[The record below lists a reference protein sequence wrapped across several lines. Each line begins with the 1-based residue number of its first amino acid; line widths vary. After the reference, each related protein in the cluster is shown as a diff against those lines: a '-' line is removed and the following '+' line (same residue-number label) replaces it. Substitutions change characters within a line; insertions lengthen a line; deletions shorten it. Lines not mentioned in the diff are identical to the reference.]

1 MNQERGAVCAWR
13 KKLNSQSGASI
24 LLALLILL
32 LCVMVGA
39 SILMAASSNAGKS
52 RSNQEEHQKYLALS
66 SALRLVCGELE
77 QAEYRGRYEL
87 EIEERTVTDN
97 DGSDVVHTDY
107 KFEQIDGVFT
117 CGLKDTLPLLDEL
130 DSVCRGTF
138 PESYDD
144 AVLHYKYPKQEAD
157 PTFQDHSITLKVG
170 TKDSAPIEGLDTDV
184 TVTIRMDG
192 DYTLYLTATLGE
204 ADTGYVYTMQARMTP
219 TSAPPSFGAIPGV
232 SPPTDE
238 SPDKGETEVLTWKL
252 GWIAKREAGAR
263 E

>member
-77 QAEYRGRYEL
+77 QAEYHGSYKL
-87 EIEERTVTDN
+87 EITTQEQVDENGEAVE
-97 DGSDVVHTDY
+97 HTY
-107 KFEQIDGVFT
+107 YSFQQIDGEFN
-117 CGLKDTLPLLDEL
+117 CGLGDTLPLLDEL

-138 PESYDD
+138 PESYDE

-204 ADTGYVYTMQARMTP
+204 ADTGYVYTMQAQMTP
-219 TSAPPSFGAIPGV
+219 CTQPSFQEIPGV
-232 SPPTDE
+232 SRPDE
-238 SPDKGETEVLTWKL
+238 DASDSGSTEALTWKL
-252 GWIAKREAGAR
+252 GWIAKREAGAQ

>member
-77 QAEYRGRYEL
+77 QAEYRGRYGL
-87 EIEERTVTDN
+87 EIEKNEQENENGEKVE
-97 DGSDVVHTDY
+97 HTY
-107 KFEQIDGVFT
+107 YIFTQPKGEFE
-117 CGLKDTLPLLDEL
+117 CGLKDVLPLLDEL
-130 DSVCRGTF
+130 DAVCGGTF
-138 PESYDD
+138 PGSKNDGE
-144 AVLHYKYPKQEAD
+144 LHYEYPTKEENL
-157 PTFQDHSITLKVG
+157 TFQDHPITLTVKSG
-170 TKDSAPIEGLDTDV
+170 EGGQIEGLDTDV

-219 TSAPPSFGAIPGV
+219 CTQPSFQEIPGV
-232 SPPTDE
+232 SRPDE
-238 SPDKGETEVLTWKL
+238 DASDSGSTEALTWEL

>member
-77 QAEYRGRYEL
+77 QAEYRGRYGLKIITKEHVD
-87 EIEERTVTDN
+87 ENGEAVE
-97 DGSDVVHTDY
+97 HTY
-107 KFEQIDGVFT
+107 YSFQQIDGEFN
-117 CGLKDTLPLLDEL
+117 CGLGDTLPLLDEL
-130 DSVCRGTF
+130 DSVCGGTF
-138 PESYDD
+138 PESYNDG
-144 AVLHYKYPKQEAD
+144 VLHYQYPSKKENLN
-157 PTFQDHSITLKVG
+157 FQDHSITLTVKS
-170 TKDSAPIEGLDTDV
+170 KEDKQIEGLDTDV
-184 TVTIRMDG
+184 TVTIRMDD
-192 DYTLYLTATLGE
+192 DYRINLTEELRKAG
-204 ADTGYVYTMQARMTP
+204 GYVYTMKAQMTP
-219 TSAPPSFGAIPGV
+219 CTQPSFQEIPGV
-232 SPPTDE
+232 SRPDE
-238 SPDKGETEVLTWKL
+238 DASDSGSTEALTWKL

>member
-87 EIEERTVTDN
+87 EIITKEQVDENGEAVE
-97 DGSDVVHTDY
+97 HTY
-107 KFEQIDGVFT
+107 YSFQQIDGEFN
-117 CGLKDTLPLLDEL
+117 CGLGDTLPLLDEL

-170 TKDSAPIEGLDTDV
+170 TKDSAPIEEIG
-184 TVTIRMDG
+184 R
-192 DYTLYLTATLGE
+192 ASCRE
-204 ADTGYVYTMQARMTP
+204 R
-219 TSAPPSFGAIPGV
+219 
-232 SPPTDE
+232 
-238 SPDKGETEVLTWKL
+238 VLL
-252 GWIAKREAGAR
+252 LV
-263 E
+263 